1 MSNPFFTATSFSNY
15 LLTDTYAFAQLGGS
29 SGTIMFND
37 SYIVYFTVIGGGGGG
52 GGGGHNNGLNSP
64 EYPSG
69 GGGGAGAGG
78 MISYPVEPGK
88 TYTYTIGTGGSGGEA
103 NLSGGNGLDTDI
115 SFSGTDYVIS
125 RGGTGGAGHYSGNIG
140 GVGGSIDN
148 SGVTTIIDGS
158 GGNGGDGVSYTD
170 ISGGGTGTPGD
181 NSTPPV
187 IEISPTNTIYVGG
200 GGGGTDALSVG
211 NPPTNASNG
220 GGGGN
225 GSGGE
230 VGTGIATGTSY
241 NGNPGI
247 AYGAG
252 GGGGGQPG
260 SNSPV
265 VDFNIT
271 YGGPGKEGAI
281 FLYFE
286 FVPPNGCQ
294 WNPLLANQSE
304 FWTRGT
310 GDCPDLEDVTMPDGS
325 QMTFEDLSEK
335 RKATIFQYKKNNAGF
350 SKKQIYSR
358 LARGIGKQRGASF
371 ATQSATYSNPNIR
384 GLQQDGSGILISP
397 STPRNWA
404 LTNQNDTPGPLR
416 RITNYPT
423 VPLYNYIPRRTY
435 LAGGTKWP
443 QFAWAP
449 GMNGFPVGK
458 KGKK

>member
-64 EYPSG
+64 AYPSG

-88 TYTYTIGTGGSGGEA
+88 TYNYTIGSGGSGGEA
-103 NLSGGNGLDTDI
+103 NLSGGNGLDTEI

-125 RGGTGGAGHYSGNIG
+125 RGGTGGGGHHKSNIG

-158 GGNGGDGVSYTD
+158 GGNGGDGVFYTD
-170 ISGGGTGTPGD
+170 ISGTGTPGD
-181 NSTPPV
+181 NSTPPI

-200 GGGGTDALSVG
+200 GGGGTDALNSDV
-211 NPPTNASNG
+211 PPTNASNG

-260 SNSPV
+260 TNSPV

-271 YGGPGKEGAI
+271 YGGAGKEGAI

-416 RITNYPT
+416 RITNYST
-423 VPLYNYIPRRTY
+423 VPLYNYVPRRTY

>member
-37 SYIVYFTVIGGGGGG
+37 SYTVYFTVIGGGGGG

-64 EYPSG
+64 AYPSG
-69 GGGGAGAGG
+69 GGGGAGAAG

-88 TYTYTIGTGGSGGEA
+88 TYTYTIGTGGGGGEA
-103 NLSGGNGLDTDI
+103 NLAGGNGLDTDI

-125 RGGTGGAGHYSGNIG
+125 RGGTGGAGHYNGNIG
-140 GVGGSIDN
+140 GVGGSIDK

-200 GGGGTDALSVG
+200 GGGGTDALSVSK
-211 NPPTNASNG
+211 PPTNASNG

-225 GSGGE
+225 GSGGG
-230 VGTGIATGTSY
+230 VGTGIATGTLY

-260 SNSPV
+260 TNSPV

-271 YGGPGKEGAI
+271 YGGAGKEGAI

-371 ATQSATYSNPNIR
+371 ASQSATYSNPNIR
-384 GLQQDGSGILISP
+384 GLQQDGSGILICP
-397 STPRNWA
+397 STRRNWA

-443 QFAWAP
+443 QSAWAP